1 MQRSNTF
8 GDRGKRVM
16 LTKIKTKRF
25 GTYSGREAKILEKIN
40 RDEGI
45 AWLSIPRFTSWAM
58 ISVFVFGFLA
68 GSIAGL

>member
-1 MQRSNTF
+1 M
-8 GDRGKRVM
+8 
-16 LTKIKTKRF
+16 
-25 GTYSGREAKILEKIN
+25 ILEKIN

-45 AWLSIPRFTSWAM
+45 AWLSVPRFTSWAM